1 MVWINI
7 KGHFATDNPDL
18 FLHNLKI
25 LMEQTKTTFSGLIS
39 QQLIQDVPCEAIKVE
54 LEKSEPMEAAKEAES
69 NENTD
74 DSVNEEVMEQSSP
87 EMEK

>member
-1 MVWINI
+1 
-7 KGHFATDNPDL
+7 
-18 FLHNLKI
+18 
-25 LMEQTKTTFSGLIS
+25 MEQTKTTFGGLIS

-54 LEKSEPMEAAKEAES
+54 LEKSEPMEAVKETES

-74 DSVNEEVMEQSSP
+74 DSANEEVMEQSSP